1 MLFLTQ
7 WKVLSFDLKASIHFD
22 SEHPWMD
29 KMHRNLLTTFFFFS
43 FSFFLFF
50 FFFFFLLH
58 ALFQWVVSYSI
69 LIHII
74 FVVSCELRI
83 GMYWEFSVCRNLL
96 CVSIFFVKLV
106 APESKHQSVL
116 LTRFMSLLGLFSFGA
131 KLNHAVYLPIL
142 GSFGIVDNAQLI
154 ELQL

>member
-1 MLFLTQ
+1 MKSSVIWSQ
-7 WKVLSFDLKASIHFD
+7 SIHSFWFRA
-22 SEHPWMD
+22 SMNGQNAQ
-29 KMHRNLLTTFFFFS
+29 KLAYYLFFFFFFFFS
-43 FSFFLFF
+43 FF

-142 GSFGIVDNAQLI
+142 GSFRIVDNAQLI

>member
-1 MLFLTQ
+1 MLLLLNEEFCHL
-7 WKVLSFDLKASIHFD
+7 I

-29 KMHRNLLTTFFFFS
+29 RMDRNLLTS
-43 FSFFLFF
+43 FF
-50 FFFFFLLH
+50 FFFFH
-58 ALFQWVVSYSI
+58 ALFQWVSYSV

-74 FVVSCELRI
+74 FFVSCELRI

-142 GSFGIVDNAQLI
+142 GSFHIVDNAQLI